1 MNEAIAIVHADDA
14 LVAVNKPPGIAAH
27 RSRLVGEDDD
37 YLVDRVRAQTGRT
50 LYLVHR
56 LDRATSG
63 LNLFAGSR
71 ELAASLGEQFM
82 SRAVDKTYLA
92 VCRGWPE
99 ASGAID
105 YALDAPGQREAKAA
119 LTEWRRLATA
129 TVPIALGR
137 YPEQRYALL
146 AVYPRT
152 GRYQQIRRHFHHV
165 SHHLIGDTTHGR
177 GDHNRLFRQ
186 YFGAH
191 RLLLHAWRLSFRHP
205 SSDAPLTLE
214 APIDASF
221 TRVFEALGWR
231 EALTGV

>member
-1 MNEAIAIVHADDA
+1 MSVEPTIIHADEA

-27 RSRLVGEDDD
+27 RSQLVGADDD
-37 YLVDRVRAQTGRT
+37 YLVDRVREITGRT

-63 LNLFAGSR
+63 VNLFAASR

-92 VCRGWPE
+92 VCRGWPDE
-99 ASGAID
+99 TGAID
-105 YALDAPGQREAKAA
+105 YALDAPGKREPKPA
-119 LTEWRRLATA
+119 LTEFKRLATVE
-129 TVPIALGR
+129 VPIALGR
-137 YPEQRYALL
+137 YPAQRYALV
-146 AVYPRT
+146 AAYPRT

-186 YFGAH
+186 YYGAH
-191 RLLLHAWRLSFRHP
+191 RLLLHAWRIALTHP
-205 SSDAPLTLE
+205 VSGAPVGFEAPL
-214 APIDASF
+214 DASF
-221 TRVFEALGWR
+221 QRVIDTFGWQD
-231 EALTGV
+231 ALTSD